1 MSEFSESVQDMCHNI
16 HAHLGDLQES
26 NKSATDFHYDAAALD
41 ALRELR
47 EAVNSASTAMDMVSS
62 NKHFHIPQAVSSLF
76 TGREAEL
83 RELRES
89 FLPKRG
95 SPMRDSAQ
103 GQRRF
108 VVYGLGGSGKTQFCS
123 KFAQDNQ
130 DRFVASRV
138 TDSTNDRR
146 VSDSHLVFGVCFVL
160 MQVHLS
166 V

>member
-1 MSEFSESVQDMCHNI
+1 MSEFSENFQDMCRNI
-16 HAHLGDLQES
+16 HAHLDDLQES

-47 EAVNSASTAMDMVSS
+47 EAVKSASTAMDMVSS
-62 NKHFHIPQAVSSLF
+62 NKHFYIPQSVSSLF
-76 TGREAEL
+76 TGRESEL

-95 SPMRDSAQ
+95 SPMRDNSQ

-108 VVYGLGGSGKTQFCS
+108 VVFGLGGSGKTQFCS

-130 DRFVASRV
+130 DRFVVSRV
-138 TDSTNDRR
+138 AGSINAG
-146 VSDSHLVFGVCFVL
+146 SLLKASF
-160 MQVHLS
+160 
-166 V
+166 